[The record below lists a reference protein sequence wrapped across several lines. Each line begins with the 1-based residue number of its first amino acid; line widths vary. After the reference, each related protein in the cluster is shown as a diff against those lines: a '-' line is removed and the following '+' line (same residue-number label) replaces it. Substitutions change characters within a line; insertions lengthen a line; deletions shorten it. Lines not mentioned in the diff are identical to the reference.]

1 MEVGIY
7 KDVRPLDKTED
18 AKLRISELKG
28 FDYAASM
35 HSCAITVDEFYEAA
49 KSAPIVFADT
59 PNGVKAV
66 SLLGVRE
73 GQNVF
78 VSSEGE
84 WTKSEY
90 VPAYIRRYP
99 FIFFEQDNVFALGID
114 HGCAAVN
121 KSKGKAVFNK
131 DGEASDYVNN
141 VLVFMQDYQTAAQR
155 TDFFVNRLVE
165 LDLLEEAN
173 ATIRENDVATGIVT
187 FKRISEEKL
196 NKLDDEKALAL
207 LREGFYRLIS
217 AHLLSLTNFG
227 KLFELGKAEQA

>member
-1 MEVGIY
+1 MEAGIY

-18 AKLRISELKG
+18 SKLRISELKG

-35 HSCAITVDEFYEAA
+35 HSCAITVDEFYSAA

-59 PNGVKAV
+59 PDGVRAV

-84 WTKSEY
+84 WIDSEY

-99 FIFFEQDNVFALGID
+99 FIFFEQNDVLALGVD
-114 HGCAAVN
+114 HGCSAVN
-121 KSKGKAVFNK
+121 KSKGKAVFDK
-131 DGEASDYVNN
+131 DGETTEYTNN
-141 VLVFMQDYQTAAQR
+141 VLVFMQDYQTSAQR
-155 TDFFVNRLVE
+155 TDFFVKRLVE
-165 LDLLEEAN
+165 LDLLEDAN
-173 ATIRENDVATGIVT
+173 ATIREEEVTTGVVA
-187 FKRISEEKL
+187 FKKISEERL
-196 NKLDDEKALAL
+196 NALDDDKALAL

-217 AHLLSLTNFG
+217 AHLLSLTNFN
-227 KLFELGKAEQA
+227 KLFELGKAEPA